1 MQKSKLRFT
10 ASKASDFTVSNASD
24 FTASNASDFTL
35 RTQVSKFNLR
45 AVADDAFFIKT
56 LPGMNSGEGRF
67 SKRGQRALDHLS
79 SRAA

>member
-10 ASKASDFTVSNASD
+10 ASKASDFTVSK
-24 FTASNASDFTL
+24 ASDFTL